1 MTIINPNSISGIT
14 SFTAEADVMNF
25 YRSNGTLGSLQLN
38 GCNFNTTNGISTFNN
53 LVVGGTLTYEDVK
66 NVDSVG
72 IISARTAIHVGAGI
86 SAVGIITGTS
96 FRGDGS
102 QLTGITQVGGATT
115 VGFDDNKSIYF
126 GSQDDYRMG
135 WSGTT
140 MTFEPTSSSTTQI
153 LHLTSNNQM
162 YIKSKASGLFLMSGN
177 QNVIDI
183 YGGYGGGIYFKNN
196 NTQYLK
202 LEYSNWTF
210 LNNTEVRIPD
220 KLVHAGD
227 ENTSIRFPAAD
238 TITAETAGSE
248 RLRIDSSGRVLI
260 GTTTEGAAG
269 ADELTI
275 ATSGHTG
282 ITLRSGTTSDCQIFF
297 SDATSG
303 AGEYQGYIYYSHG
316 DENLVFGTNQTERLS
331 IDSNG
336 RLLIGT
342 QRTYSDA
349 TWYDDIT
356 INNSNGSGQTGG
368 TGITL
373 ISSSNSWG
381 SILFGDNNDNNI
393 GAIKYDHN
401 TNSMRFVV
409 NTIDPSLLITSAGN
423 VGINP
428 DSNGPDQLLHVSDTS
443 NAGQVKPFRLTNTG
457 GSPSTEV
464 LMEFECGVD
473 EIATISAK
481 NEGSD
486 TGPLIFS
493 TASSQNAYPS
503 EKVRITKDGRLF
515 VNSTAVVNT
524 DDFLT
529 IKRPA
534 GNHAVT
540 SLTLD
545 ATTATGS
552 YANALIFT
560 KSKNYYYNGLV
571 FTSSDGHQGGI
582 AAKMTSGGGTTPQIE
597 IRIGGSSFNQSD
609 KRAFTVHATGECT
622 QDYVPCWALRPSYGT
637 TQTLGGGTHAI
648 GWSSSDSGIHSVN
661 AFLQNVTLGGSTFGN
676 NIHNGQNYGKI
687 IVPVA
692 GKYQI
697 NCSIRLENNPTQ
709 GNLWLYVNGS
719 LTRRQHVEMWG
730 HRPYMHGQ
738 ITTVVDLPANGHIV
752 WAITASGGYI
762 TGLNDKVNH
771 CSGHLI
777 G

>member
-1 MTIINPNSISGIT
+1 
-14 SFTAEADVMNF
+14 
-25 YRSNGTLGSLQLN
+25 
-38 GCNFNTTNGISTFNN
+38 
-53 LVVGGTLTYEDVK
+53 
-66 NVDSVG
+66 
-72 IISARTAIHVGAGI
+72 
-86 SAVGIITGTS
+86 
-96 FRGDGS
+96 
-102 QLTGITQVGGATT
+102 
-115 VGFDDNKSIYF
+115 
-126 GSQDDYRMG
+126 
-135 WSGTT
+135 
-140 MTFEPTSSSTTQI
+140 
-153 LHLTSNNQM
+153 
-162 YIKSKASGLFLMSGN
+162 FLMSGN

-401 TNSMRFVV
+401 TNS
-409 NTIDPSLLITSAGN
+409 
-423 VGINP
+423 
-428 DSNGPDQLLHVSDTS
+428 
-443 NAGQVKPFRLTNTG
+443 
-457 GSPSTEV
+457 
-464 LMEFECGVD
+464 
-473 EIATISAK
+473 
-481 NEGSD
+481 
-486 TGPLIFS
+486 
-493 TASSQNAYPS
+493 
-503 EKVRITKDGRLF
+503 
-515 VNSTAVVNT
+515 
-524 DDFLT
+524 
-529 IKRPA
+529 
-534 GNHAVT
+534 
-540 SLTLD
+540 
-545 ATTATGS
+545 
-552 YANALIFT
+552 
-560 KSKNYYYNGLV
+560 
-571 FTSSDGHQGGI
+571 
-582 AAKMTSGGGTTPQIE
+582 
-597 IRIGGSSFNQSD
+597 
-609 KRAFTVHATGECT
+609 
-622 QDYVPCWALRPSYGT
+622 
-637 TQTLGGGTHAI
+637 
-648 GWSSSDSGIHSVN
+648 
-661 AFLQNVTLGGSTFGN
+661 
-676 NIHNGQNYGKI
+676 
-687 IVPVA
+687 
-692 GKYQI
+692 
-697 NCSIRLENNPTQ
+697 
-709 GNLWLYVNGS
+709 
-719 LTRRQHVEMWG
+719 
-730 HRPYMHGQ
+730 
-738 ITTVVDLPANGHIV
+738 
-752 WAITASGGYI
+752 
-762 TGLNDKVNH
+762 
-771 CSGHLI
+771 
-777 G
+777 